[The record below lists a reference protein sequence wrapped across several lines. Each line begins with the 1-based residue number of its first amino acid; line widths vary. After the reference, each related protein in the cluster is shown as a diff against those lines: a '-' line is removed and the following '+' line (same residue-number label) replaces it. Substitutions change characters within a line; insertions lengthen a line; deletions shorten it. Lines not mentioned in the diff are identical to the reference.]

1 MCVKLQYE
9 WKICNKCVVFWG
21 NLQSW
26 QLFYR
31 TAGYNKFQLWSS
43 PKLSVHS
50 TDKQATLLRTLHILL
65 HSTKHPVR
73 LLYQTH
79 HLHLQCPQI
88 TSLSTH
94 IKAQVLQLLCSTSPE
109 SVAIELDWGT
119 LQNIPVPQKRLK
131 ILFFFK
137 SSWISS
143 KILKNLD
150 YWLSKKGCIGRAC
163 KTCHRH
169 W

>member
-1 MCVKLQYE
+1 MQ
-9 WKICNKCVVFWG
+9 KCAVFWG
-21 NLQSW
+21 NLHSW
-26 QLFYR
+26 QKFYR
-31 TAGYNKFQLWSS
+31 AAGCNKFQLWSS

-50 TDKQATLLRTLHILL
+50 TDKQATLLHTLHILL

-88 TSLSTH
+88 TLLNTH
-94 IKAQVLQLLCSTSPE
+94 IKAQVLQMLCSTSPE

-119 LQNIPVPQKRLK
+119 LQNIQLIFRNTKTSKDSSSFFNPAESVPKFWQK
-131 ILFFFK
+131 
-137 SSWISS
+137 
-143 KILKNLD
+143 LD
-150 YWLSKKGCIGRAC
+150 HWSSKKGFIGRAC

>member
-1 MCVKLQYE
+1 MNE
-9 WKICNKCVVFWG
+9 KICKMCWFLG

-31 TAGYNKFQLWSS
+31 AAGYNKFQLWSS

-50 TDKQATLLRTLHILL
+50 TDKQATLLHTLHILL

-119 LQNIPVPQKRLK
+119 LQNIQLIFPDTKTSKDSSSFFNPAESVPKSWNNRLLIVKKRGL
-131 ILFFFK
+131 
-137 SSWISS
+137 
-143 KILKNLD
+143 
-150 YWLSKKGCIGRAC
+150 IGRVC